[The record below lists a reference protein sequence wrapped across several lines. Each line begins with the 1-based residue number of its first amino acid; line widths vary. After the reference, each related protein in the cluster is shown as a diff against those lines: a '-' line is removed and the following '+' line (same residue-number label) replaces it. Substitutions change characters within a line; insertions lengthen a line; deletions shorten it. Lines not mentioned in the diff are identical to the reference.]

1 MSIDS
6 ITPAGLL
13 KTSPPA
19 IERTGPRPVVGAA
32 FGDDWWRRGV
42 VYQVYPR
49 SFADSTGDG
58 VGDLAGII
66 AHLDHLNDGSPRS
79 LGVDAIWLSPIYP
92 SPGLDL
98 GYDVADH
105 AGIDPLFGT
114 HDDFNR
120 LVDEAHARG
129 IRVILDLVMNHTSN
143 LHPWFIESRLGR
155 DNPKS
160 DWYIWRDPRPG
171 TGWPGR
177 RARPNNW
184 VSYFGGPAWTWD
196 PRRGQFYLHTFL
208 PEQPDLN
215 WRNPE
220 VRAAML
226 NMVRG
231 WLDRGVDGF
240 RLDVFNAFFKHVEL
254 PSNPRKVLGRRAY
267 DRQRHA
273 YDKDQPELQEFLAE
287 FRAIVDEGRGRMTV
301 GELFAADPRKAGA
314 YAAERHLVFD
324 FHLIEQPWRADAFAE
339 ATAEREAIFGEGG
352 WPTVVLSNHDQSRHV
367 SRFADDAPAPVA
379 DAIAKAA
386 AVLELT
392 LRGTPF
398 LYYGEEIGL
407 RDVPIPRAEI
417 VDPPARRGGPIARA
431 IAAWWNRDQARAPM
445 PWSDAPNGGFSSHR
459 PWLRMAPDAATRNVA
474 RQSADPNSVLSLYRR
489 LIWLRR
495 GHPALQVGTYRR
507 LPASRDTFAYVRAT
521 ETETLAVAVN
531 FGRGPG
537 WAAAG
542 GHPGGTGWRRLLGT
556 HEAPGESLANG
567 SRLELRPYEAVV
579 LGPA

>member
-6 ITPAGLL
+6 ITPASPLQ
-13 KTSPPA
+13 TSQRSA
-19 IERTGPRPVVGAA
+19 ERTAPRPVTGAA

-66 AHLDHLNDGSPRS
+66 AHLDHLNDGSPGS

-105 AGIDPLFGT
+105 AAIDPLFGT
-114 HDDFNR
+114 HDDFDR

-143 LHPWFIESRLGR
+143 LHPWFIESRSGR

-160 DWYIWRDPRPG
+160 DWYIWRDARPG

-177 RARPNNW
+177 RGRPNNW

-196 PRRGQFYLHTFL
+196 PKRGQFYLHTFL

-231 WLDRGVDGF
+231 WLERGVDGF

-254 PSNPRKVLGRRAY
+254 PSNPRRVLGRRAY

-301 GELFAADPRKAGA
+301 GELFAADPRKAGV

-324 FHLIEQPWRADAFAE
+324 FHLIEQPWRGDAFAA

-352 WPTVVLSNHDQSRHV
+352 WPTIVLSNHDQSRHV
-367 SRFADDAPAPVA
+367 SRFADDAPARVA

-407 RDVPIPRAEI
+407 PDVPIPRAEI

-431 IAAWWNRDQARAPM
+431 IAPWWNRDQARAPM

-474 RQSADPNSVLSLYRR
+474 RQSADPTSVLSLYRR
-489 LIWLRR
+489 LVWLRR
-495 GHPALQVGTYRR
+495 AHPALQVGTYRR
-507 LPASRDTFAYVRAT
+507 LASSGDAFAYIRAT
-521 ETETLAVAVN
+521 EAETVAVAVN
-531 FGRGPG
+531 FGRGP
-537 WAAAG
+537 ARVVLESQTG
-542 GHPGGTGWRRLLGT
+542 GMGWRRLLGT
-556 HEAPGESLANG
+556 HDAADDAVPGG

-579 LGPA
+579 LGRG